1 MSDPLLQIS
10 VNQTPQTS
18 PIPGSNQ
25 EANNGGGYSFVV
37 DSWTQL
43 ERFLILGTWGGT
55 YYVTEQKLTKENSD
69 NVIKLV
75 QSDGV
80 RVVDA
85 VYDVSMEGRAYK
97 QNPTLFTLAAVVA
110 FGNAEARSYALS
122 KVSSICRTGTM
133 LYQFVNYCENLGSG
147 WGRAMKRTIGEW
159 YTDRTPNNLANQL
172 VKYRQRDGWSHKDLL
187 RLSKPKI
194 SNEDPIY
201 PNIRWAVGKE
211 VDATHLDG
219 LIQGYLLAQA
229 ATNANTWVALINQ
242 YQLPWEALP
251 TQALN
256 ETAVWEALVPHMGLT
271 ALMRNLGKMGTTGM
285 INHSQLAKLVNA
297 RINTTVDEYK
307 KARVH
312 PMQILLALSTY
323 SAGRGVKGSN
333 SWTPVGSVVDNLNE
347 AFYKSFGVLE
357 PTGKRR
363 LLALDVSGSMEGAT
377 ILNTHL
383 TARDASAALAL
394 VALNQ
399 DVESYTMAFSGGFI
413 PLNLSP
419 KTQLKDAIATVS
431 RLPFDWTD
439 CSVPIQWAMKNQI
452 NVDTFEIYTDS
463 ETNAG
468 GSSHAAQVLQQYRKL
483 SGIPAKMVVNGMTAS
498 RFTIADPND
507 AGMLDVVGM
516 DANTPKVI
524 TDFIAS

>member
-1 MSDPLLQIS
+1 MSDPLLQIA

-25 EANNGGGYSFVV
+25 KANNGGGYSFVV

-43 ERFLILGTWGGT
+43 DRFLMLGTWGGT

-69 NVIKLV
+69 NVIQLA
-75 QSDGV
+75 QSDGI

-85 VYDVSMEGRAYK
+85 VYSVSIDGRAYK

-110 FGNAEARSYALS
+110 FGNPEARSYALS
-122 KVSSICRTGTM
+122 KVSNICRTGTM
-133 LYQFVNYCENLGSG
+133 LYQFVQYCENLGSG

-159 YTDRTPNNLANQL
+159 YTDRTPANLATQL

-187 RLSKPKI
+187 RLSKPVI
-194 SNEDPIY
+194 SHDNPLY

-211 VDATHLDG
+211 VDTSHLDS
-219 LIQGYLLAQA
+219 LIQGFLAA
-229 ATNANTWVALINQ
+229 ANTNDTKVWVDLISTHN
-242 YQLPWEALP
+242 LPWEALP

-256 ETAVWEALVPHMGLT
+256 QTAVWEALVPHMGLT
-271 ALMRNLGKMGTTGM
+271 ALMRNLGKMGATGM
-285 INHSQLAKLVNA
+285 VNHSELAKLVNT

-323 SAGRGVKGSN
+323 SAGKGVKGSN
-333 SWTPVGSVVDNLNE
+333 SWTPVGSVMDNLNG
-347 AFYKSFGVLE
+347 AFYKSFGTLE

-363 LLALDVSGSMEGAT
+363 LLALDVSGSMEGAM

-383 TARDASAALAL
+383 TARDASVALAL

-399 DVESYTMAFSGGFI
+399 DLESYTMAFSGGFI
-413 PLNLSP
+413 PLNLSAN
-419 KTQLKDAIATVS
+419 TQLKDALALVN
-431 RLPFDWTD
+431 RMPFDYTD
-439 CSVPIQWAMKNQI
+439 CSLPIQWAIKNQL

-463 ETNAG
+463 ETNAR
-468 GSSHAAQVLQQYRKL
+468 GSRHASQALKEYRKL
-483 SGIPAKMVVNGMTAS
+483 SGIPAKMVVNGMTATQFS
-498 RFTIADPND
+498 IADPND
-507 AGMLDVVGM
+507 AGMLDVVGF
-516 DANTPKVI
+516 DANAPKVI
-524 TDFIAS
+524 TDFIKG